1 MLKIKSNFPVI
12 IIGAGPIGM
21 NLALDLALR
30 QVQCLIIEKNFSTSK
45 HPQGN
50 THNLRTMEHYR
61 KLGLADKI
69 REVGLPLD
77 HSGDAVFVTR
87 INSHELCRI
96 NIPTLRDR
104 IKNGSDD
111 LKIGPETFQRAS
123 QMFVEKILKDEI
135 DKSKFIDVRFGWSME
150 TFSQSNGNVTLE
162 IRNLKNNKV
171 ERLTSDYLVGCDG
184 AQGKIRKTLG
194 IKYIGKSGDEVDFMM
209 GRMLSIYFESPDLYK
224 IMKTDPPW
232 QFHSM
237 NSDGR
242 ASIVALDGKGKF
254 LTWAKLGRDEDP
266 NKVDP
271 LSYIYQAFGQE
282 VPVKLISALPWQA
295 GLSLVAEK
303 YQEGRIL
310 LAGDA
315 VHLFTPT
322 GGFGMNTGIGDVD
335 NLGWKL
341 AAICKGWGT
350 VSLIETYETE
360 RRPVAIRNL
369 AQSYAL
375 AEAKSSLQVP
385 NGIEK
390 SGSEGEKIRREL
402 SNSILE
408 KLKEEYFCLGIQL
421 GARYDDSPIIINE
434 DNLLPDSS
442 PYDYTPTSH
451 PGGRAPHAWLEDG
464 SPLFD
469 HFSNGFTLLKLGTVN
484 INTDSFVN
492 RAANLRIPLVL
503 YENTSKDL
511 FRLYKYNLV
520 LIRPDQYVAWR
531 GNNIPEDLDSVLNR
545 VSGRKLGP

>member
-12 IIGAGPIGM
+12 IVGAGPIGM

-30 QVQCLIIEKNFSTSK
+30 QVQCLIIEKNFTTSK

-194 IKYIGKSGDEVDFMM
+194 IKYTGKSGDEVDFMM

-232 QFHSM
+232 QFHTM

-303 YQEGRIL
+303 YQDGRIL

-464 SPLFD
+464 SALFD
-469 HFSNGFTLLKLGTVN
+469 HFSNGFTLLKLGTVK

-511 FRLYKYNLV
+511 LHLYKYNLV

>member
-150 TFSQSNGNVTLE
+150 TFSQSNENVSLE

-194 IKYIGKSGDEVDFMM
+194 IKYTGKSGDEVDFMM

-232 QFHSM
+232 QFHTM

-266 NKVDP
+266 NKVDH
-271 LSYIYQAFGQE
+271 LSYIYQAVGQE

-434 DNLLPDSS
+434 DNLLPDSG

-464 SPLFD
+464 SALFD
-469 HFSNGFTLLKLGTVN
+469 HFSNGFTLLKLGTVK

-511 FRLYKYNLV
+511 LHLYKYNLV

>member
-150 TFSQSNGNVTLE
+150 TFSQSNENVSLE

-171 ERLTSDYLVGCDG
+171 ERLTSNYLVGCDG

-194 IKYIGKSGDEVDFMM
+194 IKYTGKSGDEVDFMM

-434 DNLLPDSS
+434 DNLLPDSG

-464 SPLFD
+464 SALFD
-469 HFSNGFTLLKLGTVN
+469 HFSNGFTLLKLGTVK

-511 FRLYKYNLV
+511 LHLYKYNLV

>member
-150 TFSQSNGNVTLE
+150 TFSQSNENVSLE

-171 ERLTSDYLVGCDG
+171 ERLTSNYLVGCDG

-194 IKYIGKSGDEVDFMM
+194 IKYTGKSGDEVDFMM

-232 QFHSM
+232 QFHTM

-434 DNLLPDSS
+434 DNLLPDSG

-464 SPLFD
+464 SALFD
-469 HFSNGFTLLKLGTVN
+469 HFSNGFTLLKLGTVK

-511 FRLYKYNLV
+511 LHLYKYNLV

>member
-12 IIGAGPIGM
+12 IVGAGPIGM

-30 QVQCLIIEKNFSTSK
+30 QVQCLIIEKNFTTSK

-96 NIPTLRDR
+96 NIPTLRER
-104 IKNGSDD
+104 TKNGSDD
-111 LKIGPETFQRAS
+111 LKMGPETFQRAS

-266 NKVDP
+266 NKVDH
-271 LSYIYQAFGQE
+271 LSYIYQAVGQE

-303 YQEGRIL
+303 YQDGRIL

>member
-30 QVQCLIIEKNFSTSK
+30 QVQCLIIEKNFTTSK

-96 NIPTLRDR
+96 KIPTLRDR
-104 IKNGSDD
+104 IKNGSND

-123 QMFVEKILKDEI
+123 QMLVEKVLKDEI
-135 DKSKFIDVRFGWSME
+135 DKSKFIDVRFVWSME
-150 TFSQSNGNVTLE
+150 TFSQSNENVSLE

-171 ERLTSDYLVGCDG
+171 ERLTSNYLVGCDG

-194 IKYIGKSGDEVDFMM
+194 IKYTGKSGDEVDFMM

-232 QFHSM
+232 QFHTM

-434 DNLLPDSS
+434 DNLLPDSG

-464 SPLFD
+464 SALFD
-469 HFSNGFTLLKLGTVN
+469 HFSNGFTLLKLGTVK

-511 FRLYKYNLV
+511 LHLYKYNLV

>member
-1 MLKIKSNFPVI
+1 MLKVKSNFPVT

-30 QVQCLIIEKNFSTSK
+30 QVQCLIIEKNFTTSK

-150 TFSQSNGNVTLE
+150 TFSQSNENVSLE

-171 ERLTSDYLVGCDG
+171 ERLTSNYLVGCDG

-194 IKYIGKSGDEVDFMM
+194 IKYTGKSGDEVDFMM

-434 DNLLPDSS
+434 DNLLPDSG

-464 SPLFD
+464 SALFD
-469 HFSNGFTLLKLGTVN
+469 HFSNGFTLLKLGTVK

-511 FRLYKYNLV
+511 LHLYKYNLV

>member
-30 QVQCLIIEKNFSTSK
+30 QVQCLIIEKNFTTSK

-150 TFSQSNGNVTLE
+150 TFSQSNENVSLE

-171 ERLTSDYLVGCDG
+171 ERLTSNYLVGCDG

-194 IKYIGKSGDEVDFMM
+194 IKYTGKSGDEVDFMM

-232 QFHSM
+232 QFHTM

-434 DNLLPDSS
+434 DNLLPDSG

-464 SPLFD
+464 SALFD
-469 HFSNGFTLLKLGTVN
+469 HFSNGFTLLKLGTVK

-511 FRLYKYNLV
+511 LHLYKYNLV

>member
-21 NLALDLALR
+21 NLALDLAFR

-150 TFSQSNGNVTLE
+150 TFSQSNENVSLE

-171 ERLTSDYLVGCDG
+171 ERLTSNYLVGCDG

-194 IKYIGKSGDEVDFMM
+194 IKYTGKSGDEVDFMM

-232 QFHSM
+232 QFHTM

-434 DNLLPDSS
+434 DNLLPDSG

-464 SPLFD
+464 SALFD
-469 HFSNGFTLLKLGTVN
+469 HFSNGFTLLKLGTVK

-511 FRLYKYNLV
+511 LHLYKYNLV

>member
-150 TFSQSNGNVTLE
+150 TFSQSNENVSLE

-194 IKYIGKSGDEVDFMM
+194 IKYTGKSGDEVDFMM

-232 QFHSM
+232 QFHTM

-434 DNLLPDSS
+434 DNLLPDSG

-464 SPLFD
+464 SALFD
-469 HFSNGFTLLKLGTVN
+469 HFSNGFTLLKLGTVK